1 MKLWRPGRTVAL
13 AWLVA
18 TALGVGVAWFGL
30 RPVLDVAVPDRSDPL
45 SAAEVRK
52 LAEPSAIPIPPGYG
66 SWPAGSP
73 SWSGS
78 VSPSQSASP
87 KSSGSPKRSPSGK
100 SPSPASTIVDG
111 WTVTTQPD
119 GTLSYVRS
127 FRVRGGSTVIR
138 MTPGRVYLVSA
149 TPNPDFSVQ
158 PTQNDATRLVV
169 QFVAAGKYDIVD
181 AMWWNDHP
189 YAQVSEVG

>member
-1 MKLWRPGRTVAL
+1 
-13 AWLVA
+13 
-18 TALGVGVAWFGL
+18 
-30 RPVLDVAVPDRSDPL
+30 
-45 SAAEVRK
+45 
-52 LAEPSAIPIPPGYG
+52 
-66 SWPAGSP
+66 
-73 SWSGS
+73 
-78 VSPSQSASP
+78 
-87 KSSGSPKRSPSGK
+87 
-100 SPSPASTIVDG
+100 
-111 WTVTTQPD
+111 
-119 GTLSYVRS
+119 
-127 FRVRGGSTVIR
+127 